1 MFLKR
6 LAAMVYDSILIAALL
21 IISTVLFLIF
31 TLGEHISPNN
41 FYFKLYLSTIWIGF
55 FVWFWVRGGQT
66 IGLAAWKLR
75 LVTEQ
80 NQPLSIDQALL
91 RFIIAM
97 PLIAMGGVGLIWAI
111 FDKQGQ
117 TLYDKLARTK
127 LISMPKNP

>member
-1 MFLKR
+1 
-6 LAAMVYDSILIAALL
+6 
-21 IISTVLFLIF
+21 
-31 TLGEHISPNN
+31 
-41 FYFKLYLSTIWIGF
+41 
-55 FVWFWVRGGQT
+55 VWFWVRGGQT